1 MVGAVAMRKLA
12 LTDKGKG
19 WSGVTVGSS
28 ALLGVTGRIIRE
40 LRWRGP
46 LEVEIIAADGEMTD
60 DAVHVIEIN
69 PRFPAWCFL
78 TAAAGQNLP
87 SACARLAAGAP
98 VPMPLPEYRTG
109 TMFVRISLDQVADM
123 QTLGQ
128 LSSTG
133 VLPFAT
139 TTPP

>member
-1 MVGAVAMRKLA
+1 MRKLA

-19 WSGVTVGSS
+19 SSGVTVGSP
-28 ALLGVTGRIIRE
+28 ALLRVTAEVIRE

-78 TAAAGQNLP
+78 TAAADHNLP
-87 SACARLAAGAP
+87 SACARLAAGATL
-98 VPMPLPEYRTG
+98 PMLLPEYRTG

-123 QTLGQ
+123 QTFGQ

-133 VLPFAT
+133 VLPYAAT
-139 TTPP
+139 RSP